1 MLSKLPLIGRLL
13 GIVLGVIGVI
23 MFVMVAMNE

>member
-1 MLSKLPLIGRLL
+1 MLSKLPFIGRVL

-23 MFVMVAMNE
+23 MFIMVSLK